1 MVGAYICHTEE
12 KEEEFQAVSMP
23 MQRLAEAGKFRG
35 VPMFSWVED
44 SMCGW

>member
-1 MVGAYICHTEE
+1 MIGAYICHTEE
-12 KEEEFQAVSMP
+12 KEEEFQAVSMS

-35 VPMFSWVED
+35 VPMFSWVEY